1 MGCSKTTFFLA
12 ALLAVLLPAAAR
24 AAEAELYEDEVPIEL
39 ARYLVAGATLLDA
52 PTADFPALP
61 LPAGLRVLGAALSGS
76 EQTVVV
82 EVTGDVLAVAAE
94 LRGNLLQSG
103 WRPRE
108 LRLGL
113 PELFRS
119 STRPTR
125 GIGLAPALCLD
136 GEGQLEIR
144 PQGGM
149 LVLRLQRLPPGTACA
164 SQPPPGWGQPDPVL
178 DRAQPGLDIE
188 TAEFLQRLGGR
199 NGEQRWEE
207 VVLRGP
213 DMSLSLLSQDFAA
226 QLRAQGW
233 QEEGAWLGERSA
245 GSRWRWINAEGEEGE
260 AVWGQL
266 ELILHDAES
275 CRLRFTLARETFRP
289 R

>member
-1 MGCSKTTFFLA
+1 M
-12 ALLAVLLPAAAR
+12 
-24 AAEAELYEDEVPIEL
+24 
-39 ARYLVAGATLLDA
+39 
-52 PTADFPALP
+52 LP
-61 LPAGLRVLGAALSGS
+61 LRTFLLCPCRAGLRVLGAALSGS

-82 EVTGDVLAVAAE
+82 EAPGDVLAAAAE

-113 PELFRS
+113 PEVFRS

-144 PQGGM
+144 PQGGT
-149 LVLRLQRLPPGTACA
+149 LALRLQRLPPGTACG
-164 SQPPPGWGQPDPVL
+164 SQPPPAWGQPDPVL
-178 DRAQPGLDIE
+178 DRAQPGLDIQ

-207 VVLRGP
+207 VVLRSP
-213 DMSLSLLSQDFAA
+213 DLSLSLLSQDFAA

-245 GSRWRWINAEGEEGE
+245 GSRWRWVGEDGE